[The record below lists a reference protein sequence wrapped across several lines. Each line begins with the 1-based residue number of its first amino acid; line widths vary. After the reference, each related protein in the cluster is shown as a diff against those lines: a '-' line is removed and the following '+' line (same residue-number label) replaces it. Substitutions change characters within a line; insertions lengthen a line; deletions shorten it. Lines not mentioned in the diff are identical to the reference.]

1 MQEAEAREPDEVR
14 RYGEAPE
21 QIVEVFRAAARA
33 GDAARGPVVLVHGG
47 FWRARW
53 DRMHARPLA
62 AALADRGHDVLLPE
76 YRRVGD
82 EGGGWPGTGEDV
94 LAVVEALPA
103 LLPGSGPATL
113 VGHSAGGH
121 LAVWSQSAHPSPG
134 VRAVVVLAGVLDLT
148 AASAA
153 RLSDDAVGELLGGD
167 HTLLA
172 EADPARLPPP
182 PQPTTLIHGALDDT
196 VPVEYSRRYSARH
209 RSVNLHELADAGHL
223 DLVDPTGPAFT
234 ALLAALA

>member
-1 MQEAEAREPDEVR
+1 MQEAEGREPDEVR

-21 QIVEVFRAAARA
+21 QLVEVFRAAARA
-33 GDAARGPVVLVHGG
+33 GGTARGPVVLLHGG

-53 DRMHARPLA
+53 DRLHARPLA
-62 AALADRGHDVLLPE
+62 AALADRGHDVILPE

-94 LAVVEALPA
+94 LTVLAALPA
-103 LLPGSGPATL
+103 LLPDAGPVTL

-121 LAVWSQSAHPSPG
+121 LAVWSQAARPSPH
-134 VRAVVVLAGVLDLT
+134 VAAVVALAGVLDLA
-148 AASAA
+148 AASAD

-167 HTLLA
+167 LRLLPG
-172 EADPARLPPP
+172 ADPAQLPPP
-182 PQPTTLIHGALDDT
+182 PQPTTLIHGTLDED

-209 RSVNLHELADAGHL
+209 RSVSLHELADAGHL
-223 DLVDPTGPAFT
+223 DLVDPAGPAFT
-234 ALLAALA
+234 ALVAALA